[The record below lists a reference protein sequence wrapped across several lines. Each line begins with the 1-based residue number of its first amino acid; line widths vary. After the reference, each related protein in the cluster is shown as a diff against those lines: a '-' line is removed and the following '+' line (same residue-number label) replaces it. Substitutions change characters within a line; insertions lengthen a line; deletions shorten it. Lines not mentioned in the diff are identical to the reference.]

1 MAVAGVS
8 QNGRKSDLHWPE
20 NQLPLARIKLFF
32 KNWISLSPQTKKKT
46 LNKRI
51 LFQVDK
57 KLVSTSGME
66 EFV

>member
-1 MAVAGVS
+1 MAVAEVS

-20 NQLPLARIKLFF
+20 NQFPLARIKLFF
-32 KNWISLSPQTKKKT
+32 KNGISRSPQTKKKS

>member
-1 MAVAGVS
+1 MAVAEVS

-20 NQLPLARIKLFF
+20 NQFPLARIKLFF
-32 KNWISLSPQTKKKT
+32 KNGISRSPQTKKKT
-46 LNKRI
+46 LNKGI